1 MQLLNPL
8 LQRTAAVTTP
18 SATLTRHM
26 HPNRRHSASALMAF
40 VLTLLS
46 CPGSIAQQSAA
57 VPSHCT
63 ADEFALINA
72 KMFAI
77 HNFREPTGGWRKGDT
92 VYELRTTG
100 KVLSICSDSPAE
112 PLHSVTYRF
121 GPIGKIEME
130 RVATASQQFHFFD
143 RSTSPHTGENI
154 IFFNVGSYTCCVSE
168 ATAQG
173 SGIGLTVLK
182 SGRKVLALFSGNE
195 RGIDFESRTMEVIF
209 SSALSTVFQ
218 PFEPLKPSQTP
229 CDPRPT
235 K

>member
-1 MQLLNPL
+1 
-8 LQRTAAVTTP
+8 
-18 SATLTRHM
+18 LT
-26 HPNRRHSASALMAF
+26 AF
-40 VLTLLS
+40 VITLLFCS
-46 CPGSIAQQSAA
+46 GSIAQQSAV
-57 VPSHCT
+57 VPSHCK

-72 KMFAI
+72 KMSAI
-77 HNFREPTGGWRKGDT
+77 HNFPEPSGGWRKGDT

-112 PLHSVTYRF
+112 PHHSVAYRF

-130 RVATASQQFHFFD
+130 RVATASQKFHFFD
-143 RSTSPHTGENI
+143 RATSPHTGQNI
-154 IFFNVGSYTCCVSE
+154 IFFTVGPYTYCVSE
-168 ATAQG
+168 ETAQG

-182 SGRKVLALFSGNE
+182 SGRKVVDLFSGNN
-195 RGIDFESRTMEVIF
+195 RGVDFETRMMEVSF

-218 PFEPLKPSQTP
+218 PFEPLKPFQTP